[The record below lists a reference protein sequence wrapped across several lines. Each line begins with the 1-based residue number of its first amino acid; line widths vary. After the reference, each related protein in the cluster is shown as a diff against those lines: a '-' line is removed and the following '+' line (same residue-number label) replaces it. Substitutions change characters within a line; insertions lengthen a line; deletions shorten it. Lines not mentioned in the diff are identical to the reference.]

1 MLKSKPQAAA
11 SHTGQKVPAHPLAS
25 ASPSIPSTQGLV
37 PDAKEVPDLHLE
49 VRPHFMT
56 DSFDPHRPDYYWD
69 FKITFTSYWHEAL
82 TVTKRSMKPLALGND
97 WRRATAHWDFW
108 QPVVIGPGEILTISH
123 LVKLHSDSA
132 IIQGQLEFLG
142 RGGRAFAKAIP
153 PFSCDCPF
161 SQRNYQ

>member
-1 MLKSKPQAAA
+1 MLKSKPEAAS
-11 SHTGQKVPAHPLAS
+11 SHTGQKIPAHSLPN
-25 ASPSIPSTQGLV
+25 ASPGVAPTHPNLTGM
-37 PDAKEVPDLHLE
+37 PDPDLRLE

-82 TVTKRSMKPLALGND
+82 TVTKRSMKPLALDND
-97 WRRATAHWDFW
+97 WRSASAHWDFW
-108 QPVVIGPGEILTISH
+108 QPVVVAPGEILSISH
-123 LVKLHSDSA
+123 LVKLPSDSA
-132 IIQGQLEFLG
+132 IIQGQLEFHG
-142 RGGRAFAKAIP
+142 RDGNAFHKAIP